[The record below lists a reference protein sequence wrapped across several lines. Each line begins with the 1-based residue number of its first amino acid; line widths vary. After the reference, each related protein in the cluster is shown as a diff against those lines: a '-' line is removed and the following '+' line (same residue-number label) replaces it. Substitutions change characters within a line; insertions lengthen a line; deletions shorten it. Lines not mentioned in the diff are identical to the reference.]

1 VVRFTES
8 LRPRLLAVPGVTDA
22 AAVNVVP
29 LNGYR
34 ATADIWP
41 GDRPEPPAEERPEAH
56 YRMVS
61 PSYFRTFGVPLLQGR
76 EFDEHDTSASEP
88 VVLVNQTIARRF
100 WRNRSPIGQYL
111 LVRDDANET
120 VRRPRIVGV
129 VGDVKHFGLETEAT
143 ADVYVAIPQVPEGTI
158 PWLMNNMYWV
168 LRTSVDPGTVRD
180 AVRREIRGI
189 DPDVPAAGILTM
201 EEALELAAAPR
212 RLNLWLV
219 RVFGMAAL
227 LLAAAGIYTVT
238 AFSVAERTRE
248 IGIRAALGASPRQN
262 LAAVIGDAAKPIV
275 AGLAAGAFLSLAG
288 APALGSLLF
297 AVNPIAPATVG
308 AVSIVLLIVGVSAAL
323 VGARRLRS
331 IDPIIALRAE

>member
-1 VVRFTES
+1 
-8 LRPRLLAVPGVTDA
+8 
-22 AAVNVVP
+22 
-29 LNGYR
+29 
-34 ATADIWP
+34 
-41 GDRPEPPAEERPEAH
+41 
-56 YRMVS
+56 MVG

-76 EFDEHDTSASEP
+76 ELDEHDTSSSEP

-100 WRNRSPIGQYL
+100 WRSQSPIGQYL
-111 LVRDDANET
+111 LVRDDADAT

-129 VGDVKHFGLETEAT
+129 VGDVKHFGLETEST

-158 PWLMNNMYWV
+158 PWLMNNMYWG
-168 LRTSVDPGTVRD
+168 LRTSVEPGTVRE
-180 AVRREIRGI
+180 AVRREIRAI
-189 DPDVPAAGILTM
+189 DPDVPASVMRTM

-219 RVFGMAAL
+219 RVFGLAAL

-238 AFSVAERTRE
+238 AFSVSERTRE

-262 LAAVIGDAAKPIV
+262 LGAIIGDAAKPIV
-275 AGLAAGAFLSLAG
+275 AGLAGGAFLSLAS

-308 AVSIVLLIVGVSAAL
+308 AVSIALMIVGLGAAL

-331 IDPIIALRAE
+331 IDPIIALRTE